1 MESVMKKLLS
11 LILAICVIPLI
22 LYSSTYAQAQEG
34 DYMHVDYIHIEKDKI
49 AEFTAQVETHIKRV
63 QQARVDSEGLKEWY
77 MYRVAYPGSQ
87 NTIHNFVS
95 VSICS
100 YICSFEDFHDIIRE
114 QFSSDVATELIR
126 NYQTWLIP
134 NHSELW
140 RINNNV
146 TRDENREP
154 ARYLS
159 MDYMRVRSGMEY
171 AYQMMEDEIARPLHE
186 QRMENDTMEAWQLF
200 SLIIP
205 GGTQYGYN
213 YATGNHFKNLR
224 DFEFGFTD
232 ELIRQTHPN
241 TNINEFFE
249 NIERT
254 REPVRIEI
262 WELMDYVKSN

>member
-1 MESVMKKLLS
+1 MKNAKS
-11 LILAICVIPLI
+11 LILALCVIPLI
-22 LYSSTYAQAQEG
+22 LSTPAGAQALEG
-34 DYMHVDYIHIEKDKI
+34 DYMHIDYIHIDKNKI
-49 AEFTAQVETHIKRV
+49 SEFTAQVDTQIKRV
-63 QQARVDSEGLKEWY
+63 QQARVDSDGLKEWY
-77 MYRVAYPGSQ
+77 IYRVAYPGSQ

-100 YICSFEDFHDIIRE
+100 HICSFEDFHDEILD
-114 QFSSDVATELIR
+114 QFSSDIATELIR
-126 NYQTWLIP
+126 NYRNWMIP

-146 TRDENREP
+146 TRGENLEP

-159 MDYMRVRSGMEY
+159 MDYMKVMPGMEY

-213 YATGNHFKNLR
+213 YATGNHFNNLR
-224 DFEFGFTD
+224 DFEFGFTE
-232 ELIRQTHPN
+232 ELLRQTHLN
-241 TNINEFFE
+241 TNINEIFE
-249 NIERT
+249 NIDRT

-262 WELMDYVKSN
+262 WELIDYVKSD